1 MRRPRMVGDFTCQL
15 ESTSNLINTEDGRPS
30 ANSGTTSLAATTM
43 QTGSPASRLLLL
55 KARTKGST
63 LLSMSSLLPD
73 RTEATE
79 ATEAKAIIIK
89 ETMDIRMTVNKEVM
103 EARIATGETIM
114 VAKTAG
120 QRGDTTTSSMMI
132 QSTWC
137 SALMMTITQKRPKQ
151 TPKKMK
157 KSSRE
162 LTSSRVAFRLL
173 RKERGSSCL
182 HRRNASEGHFQPLY

>member
-1 MRRPRMVGDFTCQL
+1 MVGDFTCQL

-30 ANSGTTSLAATTM
+30 ANSGTTSLAAITM

-79 ATEAKAIIIK
+79 AKVIIIK

-132 QSTWC
+132 QSTWS